1 MDDRHLIQRVEFT
14 PEMKETHTILV
25 PDMLPIH
32 FKFLCNVFSQAGYKL
47 EHLTNSGR
55 AVIDAGLKYV
65 HNDTCYPALLV
76 IGQFIDALD
85 SGKYDTHK
93 VAVLITQTG
102 GGCRA
107 SNYLNLMRKAFIKA
121 GYGHIPIISLNVA
134 GLEKNSGF
142 KLTLD
147 MVPKA
152 LGAVAYGDLLM
163 LLNNQTRAYE
173 KNKGES
179 TALVEKWVEKLSDDF
194 AHGKS
199 LTNPAIKKNMKQI
212 VAEFAAIPRIKRKA
226 IKVGVVGEIFV
237 KYSPLANNNLED
249 FLVSQGCEVM
259 VPGLMGFL
267 LYCIED
273 TRQDYK
279 LYGGSYVELKA
290 YDLVKSFIKTIE
302 KITID
307 TINEEGTFTPP
318 MYHDDVRALCEP
330 VINFGCKMGEGWF
343 LTAEM
348 LELAAHG
355 YENIVCTQPFGCLP
369 NHISGKGM
377 VRRIKEVEPKANIVC
392 VDYDP
397 GATKVNQ
404 ENRIKLMLAVAA
416 ENL

>member
-32 FKFLCNVFSQAGYKL
+32 FKFLCNVFSQAGYKM

-93 VAVLITQTG
+93 VAALITQTG

-173 KNKGES
+173 KNEGES

-212 VAEFAAIPRIKRKA
+212 IAEFAAIPRIERKA

-302 KITID
+302 KITIEA
-307 TINEEGTFTPP
+307 IKEEGTFTPP

>member
-93 VAVLITQTG
+93 VAALITQTG

-199 LTNPAIKKNMKQI
+199 LTNPAIKRNMKQI
-212 VAEFAAIPRIKRKA
+212 IAEFAAIPRIKRKA

>member
-142 KLTLD
+142 KVTLD

-194 AHGKS
+194 ANGKG
-199 LTNPAIKKNMKQI
+199 LTNPAIRKNMKQI
-212 VAEFAAIPRIKRKA
+212 IAEFAAIPRIKRKA

-279 LYGGSYVELKA
+279 LYGGSYIELKA

>member
-1 MDDRHLIQRVEFT
+1 MDNKHIIERVDFT
-14 PEMKETHTILV
+14 PEMKKKHTILV

-32 FKFLCNVFSQAGYKL
+32 FKFLCNVFIQAGYKM

-55 AVIDAGLKYV
+55 AIIDAGLKYV

-93 VAVLITQTG
+93 VAALITQTG

-107 SNYLNLMRKAFIKA
+107 SNYLNLMRKAFKKA
-121 GYGHIPIISLNVA
+121 GYGYVPIISLNVA
-134 GLEKNSGF
+134 GLEKCSGF
-142 KLTLD
+142 NFTLD
-147 MVPKA
+147 MIPKA

-163 LLNNQTRAYE
+163 HLNNQTRAYE
-173 KNKGES
+173 KNKGDS
-179 TALVEKWVEKLSDDF
+179 MALVDVWVNKLSEDF
-194 AHGKS
+194 SHGKS

-212 VAEFAAIPRIKRKA
+212 IAEFAAIPRINRKA
-226 IKVGVVGEIFV
+226 IKVGIVGEIYV

-279 LYGGSYVELKA
+279 LYGGSILELKA
-290 YDLVKSFIKTIE
+290 YDIAKAFVKTIE
-302 KITID
+302 KIMIES
-307 TINEEGTFTPP
+307 IEEEGTFTPP
-318 MYHDDVRALCEP
+318 MYHDNVRALCEP

-348 LELAAHG
+348 LELAEHG

-377 VRRIKEVEPKANIVC
+377 VRRIKEVQPKANIVC
-392 VDYDP
+392 IDYDP

-416 ENL
+416 EQL

>member
-147 MVPKA
+147 MIPKA

-173 KNKGES
+173 KNKGDS
-179 TALVEKWVEKLSDDF
+179 TALVEKWVEKLSNDF
-194 AHGKS
+194 ANGKS
-199 LTNPAIKKNMKQI
+199 LTNPAIKKNMKQMI
-212 VAEFAAIPRIKRKA
+212 AEFAAIPRIKRKA

-279 LYGGSYVELKA
+279 LYGGSIIELKA
-290 YDLVKSFIKTIE
+290 YDMAKALVKTIE
-302 KITID
+302 KIMIETIK
-307 TINEEGTFTPP
+307 EEGTFTPP
-318 MYHDDVRALCEP
+318 MYHDDVRDLCEP

-348 LELAAHG
+348 LELAEHG

>member
-32 FKFLCNVFSQAGYKL
+32 FKFLCNVFSQAGYKM

-147 MVPKA
+147 MIPKA

-173 KNKGES
+173 KNEGES

-212 VAEFAAIPRIKRKA
+212 IAEFAAIPRINRKA

-302 KITID
+302 KITIE
-307 TINEEGTFTPP
+307 TIKEEGTFTPP

>member
-147 MVPKA
+147 MIPKA

-173 KNKGES
+173 KNKGDS
-179 TALVEKWVEKLSDDF
+179 TALVEKWVEKLSNDF
-194 AHGKS
+194 ANGKS
-199 LTNPAIKKNMKQI
+199 LTNPAIKKNMKQMI
-212 VAEFAAIPRIKRKA
+212 AEFAAIPRIKRKA

-279 LYGGSYVELKA
+279 LYGGSIIELKA
-290 YDLVKSFIKTIE
+290 YDMAKALVKTIE
-302 KITID
+302 KIMIETIK
-307 TINEEGTFTPP
+307 EEGTFTPP
-318 MYHDDVRALCEP
+318 MYHDDVRDLCES

-348 LELAAHG
+348 LELAEHG

>member
-194 AHGKS
+194 ANGKG
-199 LTNPAIKKNMKQI
+199 LTNPAIRKNMKQI
-212 VAEFAAIPRIKRKA
+212 IAEFAAIPRIKRKA

>member
-32 FKFLCNVFSQAGYKL
+32 FKFLCNVFSQAGYKM

-93 VAVLITQTG
+93 VAALITQTG

-212 VAEFAAIPRIKRKA
+212 IAEFAAIPRIERKA

-302 KITID
+302 KITIEA
-307 TINEEGTFTPP
+307 IKEEGTFTPP